1 MPSIG
6 AKDLHLG
13 LRRRGER
20 QMQEEQMQILHP
32 KIGALNDGAG
42 LNEQLRE
49 AGRFLPPQARVYTAN
64 PVGITGAG
72 LMVRCSRARSTSPA
86 RTEFQWVSS
95 TFAGQWPDTTSR
107 RNRDV
112 RVA

>member
-1 MPSIG
+1 MPFIG

-42 LNEQLRE
+42 LNEQLR
-49 AGRFLPPQARVYTAN
+49 
-64 PVGITGAG
+64 
-72 LMVRCSRARSTSPA
+72 
-86 RTEFQWVSS
+86 
-95 TFAGQWPDTTSR
+95 
-107 RNRDV
+107 
-112 RVA
+112 